1 MPFPQIPLPQPPT
14 GSRRIA
20 DWLRYLGEWV
30 MLQSGQTLASS
41 AGGHL
46 GDWIEKRM
54 GITPEIEAPSSEPVL
69 DYLLNLEGMPPE
81 ITEAIRST
89 AGKESVDRVA
99 MGVLFS
105 ALGFAGMI
113 GGPTSVV
120 SRAQSY
126 EADKRFRSARPA
138 PEYLWAM
145 IRRLPEKWETFQTYL
160 EETGWSDDLI
170 TAWQEITRP
179 LLDNRDL
186 ATAYLRGHMTPDE
199 FNQAISKKGYS
210 DRDRDIIDKLTQVI
224 PPVQDLIRMS
234 VREAFDEQ
242 AVRQFGYDDNFPA
255 EFGAWAEKQGL
266 SRDWAGKYWRAH
278 WQLPSVQLGMEML
291 HRREIDPATFKLLL
305 RVSDYPTYWQDK
317 IEAVSY
323 SPYTRV
329 DVRRMFEMGV
339 LGETELL
346 EAYLDAGYNEERA
359 AKLTEWTIKEYGHGQ
374 ESKMI
379 NAVLAALQ
387 YGTITESEA
396 RTQLEM
402 LDVPAFQ
409 IDSDLALA
417 QFKKEDR
424 YEREVHKNIK
434 VDFVGGMIDES
445 QAISRLAA
453 TNPPAGFI
461 KDQVELWKVLR
472 ARKVK
477 KLTFAQVKKFW
488 QNGIIDEGD
497 VDREMSKIGYGK
509 EYAEWFKL
517 LWLLDM
523 MEEEE

>member
-1 MPFPQIPLPQPPT
+1 
-14 GSRRIA
+14 
-20 DWLRYLGEWV
+20 

-234 VREAFDEQ
+234 VREAF
-242 AVRQFGYDDNFPA
+242 
-255 EFGAWAEKQGL
+255 
-266 SRDWAGKYWRAH
+266 
-278 WQLPSVQLGMEML
+278 
-291 HRREIDPATFKLLL
+291 
-305 RVSDYPTYWQDK
+305 
-317 IEAVSY
+317 
-323 SPYTRV
+323 
-329 DVRRMFEMGV
+329 
-339 LGETELL
+339 
-346 EAYLDAGYNEERA
+346 
-359 AKLTEWTIKEYGHGQ
+359 
-374 ESKMI
+374 
-379 NAVLAALQ
+379 
-387 YGTITESEA
+387 
-396 RTQLEM
+396 
-402 LDVPAFQ
+402 
-409 IDSDLALA
+409 
-417 QFKKEDR
+417 
-424 YEREVHKNIK
+424 
-434 VDFVGGMIDES
+434 
-445 QAISRLAA
+445 
-453 TNPPAGFI
+453 
-461 KDQVELWKVLR
+461 
-472 ARKVK
+472 
-477 KLTFAQVKKFW
+477 
-488 QNGIIDEGD
+488 
-497 VDREMSKIGYGK
+497 
-509 EYAEWFKL
+509 
-517 LWLLDM
+517 
-523 MEEEE
+523 